1 MGKKRIIKE
10 EKEKLIKESDRLEL
24 QLKKDL
30 KLKINQ
36 KIKLGRLYI
45 FSSYNNTIFTL
56 TDEEGKTIY
65 WTSAG
70 RMGFKGTKKGTPYAA
85 SKAAEIVARAIS
97 QLKIP
102 EVEILVK
109 GVGAGRDAALRT
121 LAAREINIVSI
132 KDVTPIPH
140 DGPRPPKVRR
150 V

>member
-10 EKEKLIKESDRLEL
+10 EKDKLIKESDRVEL

-30 KLKINQ
+30 KLKVHQ

-45 FSSYNNTIFTL
+45 SSSYNNTIFTL
-56 TDEEGKTIY
+56 TDDQGNVVY

-70 RMGFKGTKKGTPYAA
+70 RVGFEGTKKGTPYAA
-85 SKAAEIVARAIS
+85 SKAAEIMAKAIL
-97 QLKIP
+97 QLQIP
-102 EVEILVK
+102 EIEVLVK
-109 GVGAGRDAALRT
+109 GVGAGRDSALRT
-121 LAAREINIVSI
+121 LAAKEINIVSI